1 MISHPTPPAAIG
13 AFMSSQGLPASAL
26 RAGGRLTVVIDG
38 AYRVHLQPAAH
49 ERVAITAQLLPLSA
63 AWDRPAL
70 DAVLEPLARKA
81 AGMLRQYAS
90 GLCLDERR
98 QALLLQQFVPAGA
111 DAATVQDALAEF
123 TNALAFWRS
132 ACAAQAHL
140 LPA

>member
-1 MISHPTPPAAIG
+1 MNPNTPAAIS

-26 RAGGRLTVVIDG
+26 RADGRLTVVMDG
-38 AYRVHLQPAAH
+38 SYRSHLQAAAH
-49 ERVAITAQLLPLSA
+49 DRIAITAQLLPLSA
-63 AWDRPAL
+63 VWNQSAL
-70 DAVLEPLARKA
+70 DAVLEPLAQKA
-81 AGMLRQYAS
+81 AGMLREYAS

-111 DAATVQDALAEF
+111 DAAAVQDALAEF